1 MSFKFLSEVTLGR
14 LLYLG
19 NKITTMKWTLYD
31 TYCVNLSPGDLNFDT
46 CLPQPTSIYRNSE
59 SLLSWY
65 FVCVCI
71 YIYIYIERERE
82 REREDLHLSLTHSKF

>member
-31 TYCVNLSPGDLNFDT
+31 TYCVKFPHRVLNFST
-46 CLPQPTSIYRNSE
+46 CLPKPTSIYRNSE
-59 SLLSWY
+59 SLLS
-65 FVCVCI
+65 
-71 YIYIYIERERE
+71 
-82 REREDLHLSLTHSKF
+82 